1 MKKFINQF
9 IIFCVPALLAAYAFD
24 VFVSTHLKES
34 NSFAKKEYPVWNAIR
49 DSKVN
54 ADIVIYGSSRA
65 WVHIDPTMI
74 SDSLTV
80 SCYNLGINGHNFWLQ
95 YLRHQLLLEKN
106 TKPKLIIHSLDAF
119 TLQKNEDLYNAEQ
132 FLPYMLWNTQIKEA
146 TISYN
151 GFPLVDYEIPLIR
164 YYGRQKAINT
174 AFELYTNPQKNIV
187 QRIKGYQGQNRQWN
201 SDFEKAKSK
210 MKGYN
215 VKIDPPSLL
224 LFENYLKECKSKN
237 IQIILVY
244 TPEYI
249 EGQQFVKNRDSIIT
263 LYHKFSKKYKI
274 PFYDY
279 SNDTMS
285 YQKKYFY
292 NSLHLN
298 KNGAELFTHKLI
310 DTLKVAN
317 NNYR

>member
-1 MKKFINQF
+1 MKKFITQF
-9 IIFCVPALLAAYAFD
+9 ILFCLPALIAAYAFD
-24 VFVSTHLKES
+24 VFVSKYLKES

-54 ADIVIYGSSRA
+54 SDIVIYGSSRA
-65 WVHIDPTMI
+65 WVHIDPKMI
-74 SDSLTV
+74 SDSLNV

-95 YLRHQLLLEKN
+95 DLRHRLLLKN
-106 TKPKLIIHSLDAF
+106 NSKPKLIIHSLDAF

-132 FLPYMLWNTQIKEA
+132 FLPYMLWNNQIKEA

-151 GFPLVDYEIPLIR
+151 GFPFVDYEIPIIR

-174 AFELYTNPQKNIV
+174 AFELYLNPQDNPI
-187 QRIKGYQGQNRQWN
+187 QRISGYQGQARVWN

-210 MKGYN
+210 MKAYN
-215 VKIDPPSLL
+215 VKIDTPSLH
-224 LFENYLKECKSKN
+224 LFEDYLKECQSKK
-237 IQIILVY
+237 IQIVLVY

-249 EGQQFVKNRDSIIT
+249 EGQKFVKNRDSIIT
-263 LYHKFSKKYKI
+263 MYNKFSKEYKI

-285 YQKKYFY
+285 YNKKYFY

-298 KNGAELFTHKLI
+298 KKGAELFTHKLI
-310 DTLKVAN
+310 NTIKASN
-317 NNYR
+317 SNYK